1 MQFEISKKITS
12 KTIELK
18 QNITQQ
24 SECKKNLRCFEM
36 PYNEFMINGN
46 FNDGNTM
53 FRNVAKI
60 SLDAFDAYCDAQIN
74 KMTLNNISDITIK
87 LQNKHDIAK
96 FCLNYSHFSAFFRF
110 YSCSHNPLPSTFAL
124 KKNLHLIIYNI
135 CTHENMSLPEKS

>member
-1 MQFEISKKITS
+1 MQFEISKKVTS

-60 SLDAFDAYCDAQIN
+60 SLDAFDAYCDTQIN
-74 KMTLNNISDITIK
+74 KITL
-87 LQNKHDIAK
+87 K
-96 FCLNYSHFSAFFRF
+96 FNDYDYH
-110 YSCSHNPLPSTFAL
+110 
-124 KKNLHLIIYNI
+124 I
-135 CTHENMSLPEKS
+135 